1 MSFLER
7 WRLARD
13 RSLTVANLVDELV
26 RRRGDCVMSVSEQ
39 GEFHLTEL
47 HDTVRGIDAFLR
59 RVAGLK
65 PGQTVAIYRTNDR
78 RCFHWFLAIVR
89 AGGIAVPLNPLLSL
103 AEVERI
109 LAESGTEILVTDKAV
124 FERTIQDRGALPARV
139 WIQAD
144 DEPEAMPGF
153 LRVGDFQKTSADLAF
168 APVEVEAGETVA
180 VFHTSGTSGFP
191 KGAALS
197 SRALLGARA
206 TTVIA
211 GLFLGAKD
219 RALVALPWSHIMAV
233 SIALN
238 GMIAGIPGCFLER
251 FDVESAVRLVERLGI
266 TTFVGVPEMFA
277 RLVNS
282 DPEPER
288 LKTVRVWLSASD
300 ALPGAV
306 RARLRRYGAFLR
318 LPGGKRVPPVLL
330 NGYGMV
336 ELGGL
341 AMMGIDL
348 SFAPGS
354 GDWGVPVP
362 PFRARVVDQ
371 AGLVVKTGV
380 AGELHI
386 RRPGLKPQYWRYA
399 DTELLTDDGW
409 LRTGD
414 LAVRSRLG
422 LIRLVGRSKDVIKS
436 GGYSVYAR
444 ELEETMLTHPAVAR
458 AVAFGLPHAEKG
470 EIAVGAVE
478 LRAGSGANEAE
489 LAEWCRAR
497 LAGYKAPKRI
507 WIVEAGG
514 LPQNHNGKMLRRVLR
529 ERFAAEVTASALR

>member
-1 MSFLER
+1 MSLIER
-7 WRLARD
+7 WKLARD
-13 RSLTVANLVDELV
+13 RGLTVANLVDELV
-26 RRRGDCVMSVSEQ
+26 RRKGDCVMSVSER
-39 GEFHLTEL
+39 GDFHLAEL
-47 HDTVRGIDAFLR
+47 FDAVRRIDAFLR
-59 RVAGLK
+59 REVGLK

-103 AEVERI
+103 AEVKRI
-109 LAESGTEILVTDKAV
+109 LEESGTEILVTDKTV
-124 FERTIQDRGALPARV
+124 FDRTLRDRETLPVRV
-139 WIQAD
+139 WIEAD
-144 DEPEAMPGF
+144 EEPEAMPGF
-153 LRVGDFQKTSADLAF
+153 LRVVDFQEKIGDDGF
-168 APVEVEAGETVA
+168 APVDVDPGATVA

-206 TTVIA
+206 TTVVA
-211 GLFLGAKD
+211 GIFLGATD

-251 FDVESAVRLVERLGI
+251 FDVESALQLVERLGI
-266 TTFVGVPEMFA
+266 TMFVGVPEMFA

-282 DPEPER
+282 DPVPVR
-288 LKTVRVWLSASD
+288 LSTVRVWLSASD
-300 ALPGAV
+300 ALPVVV
-306 RARLRRYGAFLR
+306 RDRLRRYGAFLR
-318 LPGGKRVPPVLL
+318 LPGGRRVPPVIL

-341 AMMGIDL
+341 AMMGVDL

-362 PFRARVVDQ
+362 PFRVRVVDE
-371 AGLVVKTGV
+371 AGLAVRVGV
-380 AGELHI
+380 AGELQI
-386 RRPGLKPQYWRYA
+386 RRPGLKPQYWRFA
-399 DTELLTDDGW
+399 DKDLVTDDGW

-414 LAVRSRLG
+414 LAVQSRLG
-422 LIRLVGRSKDVIKS
+422 MIRLVGRCKDVIKS

-444 ELEETMLTHPAVAR
+444 ELEEAMLAHPAVAR
-458 AVAFGLPHAEKG
+458 AAAFGLPHAEKG
-470 EIAVGAVE
+470 EIAATAVE
-478 LRAGSGANEAE
+478 LHEGLQVTEAE
-489 LAEWCRAR
+489 LIEWCRSR
-497 LAGYKAPKRI
+497 LAGYKTPKRV

-529 ERFAAEVTASALR
+529 ERFGDK